1 MLTHIRNA
9 VKCFTHAILFNPS
22 LQSRE
27 IGNIQYPHFI
37 DGEIEVEI
45 GLLIYSRSH
54 ILVNSELWHKLW
66 REDFYYCEILLG
78 SEKDRN
84 QESGTNP
91 QFWSRR
97 CCSLCMLWIKH
108 HLICLFVPL
117 FLLSFPFPISP
128 SLLLSLSL
136 FFIFYFFLLS
146 LLLLLLS
153 LLL

>member
-54 ILVNSELWHKLW
+54 TLVNSEL
-66 REDFYYCEILLG
+66 
-78 SEKDRN
+78 
-84 QESGTNP
+84 
-91 QFWSRR
+91 
-97 CCSLCMLWIKH
+97 
-108 HLICLFVPL
+108 
-117 FLLSFPFPISP
+117 
-128 SLLLSLSL
+128 
-136 FFIFYFFLLS
+136 
-146 LLLLLLS
+146 
-153 LLL
+153 